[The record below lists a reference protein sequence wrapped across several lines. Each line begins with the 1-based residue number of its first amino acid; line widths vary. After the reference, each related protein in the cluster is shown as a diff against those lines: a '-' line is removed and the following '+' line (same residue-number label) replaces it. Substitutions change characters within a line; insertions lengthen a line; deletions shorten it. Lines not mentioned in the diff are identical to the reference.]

1 MLLNHA
7 SYAFTHQQNKFMY
20 SAKEGIIYAFCWYI
34 EVWSILLFPNI
45 LWLVI
50 DALSLSEKAQ
60 EYSIIIAKKD
70 HQRQLIRPP
79 QDPKK
84 QNTVFVSHLLYSNVT
99 QMQIKRETWLVLIA
113 DWS

>member
-20 SAKEGIIYAFCWYI
+20 SAKEGIIYAFRRYV
-34 EVWSILLFPNI
+34 EVWSILVLLNI

-60 EYSIIIAKKD
+60 VYSIIIAKKD

-79 QDPKK
+79 QDPQKTK
-84 QNTVFVSHLLYSNVT
+84 YGLCHPLA
-99 QMQIKRETWLVLIA
+99 I
-113 DWS
+113 